1 MPPISLKDRIALVTG
16 VSSGIGAAT
25 ARALAAEGVHLIL
38 AARRTERVNAL
49 AEELTARHGIETH
62 TLVLDV
68 RAADAVAQAVAGLP
82 ERWQGIDILVNNA
95 GLSRG
100 LDKIHEADLQDWEEM
115 IDTNIKGLLYV
126 TRAVTP
132 GMVARGQGHVINVGS
147 VAGRDAYV
155 GGNVYCATKAA
166 VAMLTRGMRMDLLG
180 SGLRVTNIEPGMVET
195 EFSQVRFHG
204 DESRAAKVYQGIE
217 PLTPDDIA
225 ETIIFALTR
234 PAHVNIQDM
243 LILAT
248 AQASATMAHRTT

>member
-1 MPPISLKDRIALVTG
+1 MPSISLRDQIALVTG
-16 VSSGIGAAT
+16 VSSGIGRET
-25 ARALAAEGVHLIL
+25 ARALAAEGVYLIV

-49 AEELTARHGIETH
+49 AEELAEQHGIETH
-62 TLVLDV
+62 SLTLDV
-68 RAADAVAQAVAGLP
+68 RDADAVARAINELP
-82 ERWQGIDILVNNA
+82 ERWQSIDILINNA

-115 IDTNIKGLLYV
+115 IDTNVKGLLYV
-126 TRAVTP
+126 TRAVLP
-132 GMVARGQGHVINVGS
+132 GMVARGRGHVVNIGS

-180 SGLRVTNIEPGMVET
+180 TGLRVTNIEPGMVET

-204 DESRAAKVYQGIE
+204 DEARAAKVYQGIK
-217 PLTPDDIA
+217 PLTPGDIA

-243 LILAT
+243 LVLAT
-248 AQASATMAHRTT
+248 AQASATMAYRTQ